1 MTGKSQAS
9 AAALFPESREGDDG
23 NRRYNTGIL
32 PSQEIQGLIDAGA
45 LRAEPPITPQQ
56 IQPSS
61 LDLRLGPVAYRVRAS
76 FLPGKG
82 HTVRHKIEDLG
93 THKINLTTDA
103 VLERGGVYIVPLLE
117 SAKLKR
123 GLSGIANPKSST
135 GRLDIFTR
143 LIADYATE
151 FDRISE
157 SYAGPLY
164 VEVSPRTFSVKVRQ
178 GSRLIQMRLRRGSP
192 SPSAAQTRRLHDR
205 IGLLSVP
212 EGDELETGEIERDVP
227 VSVDL
232 RGQGPNAIVGYKA
245 RAYTDLV
252 DVDRVGAYPV
262 GDFWEPVYAPHGNL
276 ILDPNAFYI
285 LVSREE
291 VRVPPDYA
299 AEMLPFNPLK
309 GEFRVHYAGF
319 FDPGFGYSEDS
330 SAGSRAVLEVRSFEV
345 PFLLEHGQT
354 VGQLVYEPLTRIP
367 DRVYGQDIGSNYQRQ
382 GLKLSKHFKTE

>member
-1 MTGKSQAS
+1 MAGETQAH
-9 AAALFPESREGDDG
+9 AEALFPEPAQGETA
-23 NRRYNTGIL
+23 RRYNTGIL
-32 PSQEIQGLIDAGA
+32 PAQEIRALIEADA
-45 LRAEPPITPQQ
+45 LRADPAILPEQ

-76 FLPGKG
+76 FLPGKT
-82 HTVRHKIEDLG
+82 HTVRHKIDELG
-93 THKINLTTDA
+93 THELDLTREA

-117 SAKLKR
+117 SVKLRR
-123 GLSGIANPKSST
+123 GLAGIANPKSST

-151 FDRISE
+151 FDRIPE

-164 VEVSPRTFSVKVRQ
+164 VEVSPRTFSIKARQ
-178 GSRLIQMRLRRGSP
+178 GSRLIQARLRRGSP
-192 SPSAAQTRRLHDR
+192 SPSAAETRRLHDKV
-205 IGLLSVP
+205 GLLAVP
-212 EGDELETGEIERDVP
+212 EGEIASDAIERDVP

-232 RGQGPNAIVGYKA
+232 HGRDGDGLVGYKA

-252 DVDRVGAYPV
+252 DVDRVAAYPV
-262 GDFWEPVYAPHGNL
+262 SEFWEPVYAPEGKL

-319 FDPGFGYSEDS
+319 FDPGFGYSPDG

-354 VGQLVYEPLTRIP
+354 VGQLVYEPLTRTP
-367 DRVYGQDIGSNYQRQ
+367 DVLYGQGIGSNYQSQ
-382 GLKLSKHFKTE
+382 GLKLSKHFRPD